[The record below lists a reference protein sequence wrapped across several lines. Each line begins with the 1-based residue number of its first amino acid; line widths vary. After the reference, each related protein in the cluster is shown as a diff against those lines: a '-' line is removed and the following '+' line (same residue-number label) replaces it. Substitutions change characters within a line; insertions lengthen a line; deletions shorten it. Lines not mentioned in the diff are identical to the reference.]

1 MKSTNYKITVNVVA
15 SEFVTRTYTI
25 SCGAGNQYISWLAMA
40 ACLKF
45 GQDHYPQGTYIPN
58 LLTRADP
65 DDIPH
70 PR

>member
-1 MKSTNYKITVNVVA
+1 MKSNNISVVVNVVA
-15 SEFVTRTYTI
+15 SEFESKQYTI

-45 GQDHYPQGTYIPN
+45 GQDHYPHGTYIPN
-58 LLTRADP
+58 LLSKEE

>member
-1 MKSTNYKITVNVVA
+1 MKNNNMNVTVNVVA
-15 SEFVTRTYTI
+15 SEFEQRQYVI
-25 SCGAGNQYISWLAMA
+25 SCGAGNQYVSWLAMA

-58 LLTRADP
+58 LLTVG
-65 DDIPH
+65 DDEAPH